1 MRSRHKELA
10 RKKGRTEQ
18 LFSVYLLKE
27 QRKTPLNSERWSAL
41 KQATLRPRLP
51 AEKVK
56 ITVERSVLDNFYY
69 SLSPFHCSCR
79 SARSKEATGSLQPRP
94 HLSFGGSRQETQDT
108 SGREP
113 IQDLA

>member
-10 RKKGRTEQ
+10 RKTGRTEQ

-56 ITVERSVLDNFYY
+56 ITVERSVLDN
-69 SLSPFHCSCR
+69 SLCPFHCSCR
-79 SARSKEATGSLQPRP
+79 STRSKEATGSLQPRP

-113 IQDLA
+113 IQDVA